1 VSAPTASGT
10 VVPSGSSG
18 APAPTEAP
26 GSSSAPGAPSATA
39 APAPPAGSANPGAS
53 AEPGTPAP
61 GSSFA
66 PTVSASPIAP
76 GTPEPTAAATLAI
89 ISNVIVVGETAAYS
103 PDGTMLA
110 FSARPADGSHGPD
123 IYLWHAGDP
132 SAEPVT
138 FDHASTF
145 SGWWGSTLIGSRA
158 VPVDTDTDVTPNS
171 SAGDSPVPSTAVSAA
186 PAASAGGQGGEPGQG
201 TSPSGSG
208 PGFAVNPTASGSVG
222 KFVVPVAGTPRTTTL
237 RQFSD
242 FLAMVVGLLSGG
254 VAFPANGPATG
265 PAVAP
270 APAGAATSS
279 AAAGPAG
286 AAPASSE
293 PPSAEPSEPAS
304 NLPGEAP
311 NASPAASAAGT
322 DTASQAIPESFLID
336 TTTGAETQITALPAW
351 RPVVD
356 PTGRFAVYWNGTLRY
371 DAPTVSWVPDRGQLF
386 VASWPALTGSDP
398 TAQLVPTPLLA
409 GDPDGTPSGDWDIR
423 WDATGQRLAIWIADT
438 ADANIGRLTLL
449 TIDGATGAPT
459 PNGLLLQDAPAQ
471 PGFSLGSDRLAWATP
486 PGQDGEGSRLQIL
499 AWAGQ
504 NAGKIDS
511 EPASGPDAVIVV
523 R

>member
-1 VSAPTASGT
+1 
-10 VVPSGSSG
+10 
-18 APAPTEAP
+18 
-26 GSSSAPGAPSATA
+26 
-39 APAPPAGSANPGAS
+39 
-53 AEPGTPAP
+53 
-61 GSSFA
+61 
-66 PTVSASPIAP
+66 
-76 GTPEPTAAATLAI
+76 
-89 ISNVIVVGETAAYS
+89 
-103 PDGTMLA
+103 MLA

-123 IYLWHAGDP
+123 IYLWHAGDA

-145 SGWWGSTLIGSRA
+145 SAWWGSTLIGSRA
-158 VPVDTDTDVTPNS
+158 VPVDTDTDVTPDS
-171 SAGDSPVPSTAVSAA
+171 SAGDSSAPSIGPSTT
-186 PAASAGGQGGEPGQG
+186 PTASTG
-201 TSPSGSG
+201 TSPLGS
-208 PGFAVNPTASGSVG
+208 PLGFAVNPTGSGTSAG
-222 KFVVPVAGTPRTTTL
+222 HFVVPISAAPRSATL

-242 FLAMVVGLLSGG
+242 FFAMAGLLSSG
-254 VAFPANGPATG
+254 AAA

-270 APAGAATSS
+270 AALGATSS
-279 AAAGPAG
+279 AAAGASPSSA
-286 AAPASSE
+286 ASSTE
-293 PPSAEPSEPAS
+293 PGAS
-304 NLPGEAP
+304 PNNLPSGAP
-311 NASPAASAAGT
+311 DASPAAPTSGPDA
-322 DTASQAIPESFLID
+322 ASQAIPESFLID

-398 TAQLVPTPLLA
+398 TAQLIPTPLLA

-423 WDATGQRLAIWIADT
+423 WDASGQHLAIWIADS
-438 ADANIGRLTLL
+438 ADPNIGRLTLL

-459 PNGLLLQDAPAQ
+459 PTGLLLHDAPAQ

-499 AWAGQ
+499 AWTGA